1 MNWKFR
7 FFRKQTIADREL
19 SSFVRK
25 NFGISPSQVDLY
37 RQALRHSSASQKIRD
52 GLKNSNERLEFLG
65 DAILDSIVAHYLYNK
80 YPMMPEGEL
89 TKMKSKVVRREN
101 LNAIGYS
108 LGIDEQLHLNMGNQE
123 IHDSI
128 IGNALEALIG
138 AVYLDKGY
146 GTTREICLRLLKQQG
161 LDSKVHD
168 DLDYKSRLHEW
179 SQKYKRILEFKVVS
193 HRNSG
198 GSSHYRVAVLIDD
211 KEYGTGEG
219 GSKKSAEQK
228 AAQQACE
235 QLFSSEPGA
244 ATDRL

>member
-1 MNWKFR
+1 MTWKFR
-7 FFRKQTIADREL
+7 LFRKKTSADRDL
-19 SSFVRK
+19 SAFIRK
-25 NFGISPSQVDLY
+25 SLGINPGSIDLY
-37 RQALRHSSASQKIRD
+37 RQALRHSSAAQKIKS

-101 LNAIGYS
+101 LNMIGFS

-138 AVYLDKGY
+138 AVYMDKGY
-146 GTTREICLRLLKQQG
+146 NPTRDICLRLLKQHG
-161 LDSKVHD
+161 LDTRVHD

-179 SQKYKRILEFKVVS
+179 SQKYKRTLEFKIVS

-198 GSSHYRVAVLIDD
+198 GSSHYKVAVIIDE

-219 GSKKSAEQK
+219 GSKKTAEQK
-228 AAQQACE
+228 AARQACE
-235 QLFSSEPGA
+235 VLFPQ
-244 ATDRL
+244 

>member
-1 MNWKFR
+1 MSWNFR
-7 FFRKQTIADREL
+7 IFRKQLPADREL
-19 SSFVRK
+19 TRFVHHI
-25 NFGISPSQVDLY
+25 FGVRTSQVDLY
-37 RQALRHSSASQKIRD
+37 RQALRHSSAAQKIKS

-101 LNAIGYS
+101 LNMIGFS
-108 LGIDEQLHLNMGNQE
+108 MGIDEQMHLNMGNQD

-146 GTTREICLRLLKQQG
+146 NTTRDICLRLLKQHG
-161 LDSKVHD
+161 LDTRVHD

-179 SQKYKRILEFKVVS
+179 SQKYKRTLEFRVVS

-198 GSSHYRVAVLIDD
+198 GSSHYKVSALIDHE
-211 KEYGTGEG
+211 EYGAGEG
-219 GSKKSAEQK
+219 GSKKTAEQK
-228 AAQQACE
+228 AARQACE
-235 QLFSSEPGA
+235 RIFSSQTSA
-244 ATDRL
+244 NT